1 MARKSRRNKNVE
13 AVSNQI
19 IENCE
24 NLIDTGAYIR
34 LSVENGG
41 NETDETLVVQQML
54 VEKFIEEHP
63 DLKLAGTYID
73 NGFSGTNFE
82 RPGFLKLMEDVRS
95 GKIQCIVVKD
105 LSRFGRDYLET
116 GYYLETILPRLNVR
130 FIAITDDYDSS
141 RKEDRENISVPL
153 KNMVN
158 AMYAKDMS
166 KKILAAKDA
175 QRKKGNITLS
185 KVAFGYVRSED
196 RHRQIVDEEV
206 APFVRM
212 IFQWYM
218 MGVSKK
224 KIADRLNLMGIATP
238 GQREK
243 TGVLT
248 VPLEQT
254 KWRMDTVDKILNNP
268 TYAGDIVTGKLKQSL
283 YKGIKQ
289 YKTSPE
295 DWNVQRDMH
304 TPMIARDDYEELQE
318 RSNKIRKVTRNWHLK
333 YMEDRE
339 KYKDCFRYVSEPGRF
354 MNEDIL
360 EYQGTY
366 YTLSDT
372 KMPFKADKTVDDDY
386 FILTLYALAMEA
398 RNKGITLTGKDVV
411 LGVGLPPADYGQQ
424 ATSFKKYFLDHAK
437 HGITFKMNGK
447 SVNFYL
453 KDVFVSPQNFAA
465 VMCFKASLL
474 KKYRTVN
481 CIDIGDGTVDLLVIR
496 NGKPDLS
503 VRVSD
508 RSGMAVLRSEISN
521 AIQQNYGIHL
531 DSSDVEQVLM
541 QEETIL
547 DEEIILEIQR
557 MAENWLQRIINKL
570 HTHVTDFRTNPA
582 VFLGGGSLLL
592 RKQIENSPEFKY
604 VEFIDDVRANAIGYE
619 KLTTARLRR
628 G

>member
-1 MARKSRRNKNVE
+1 MAEIIFGIDHGNGNMKGENV
-13 AVSNQI
+13 
-19 IENCE
+19 CFPC
-24 NLIDTGAYIR
+24 G
-34 LSVENGG
+34 
-41 NETDETLVVQQML
+41 LV
-54 VEKFIEEHP
+54 
-63 DLKLAGTYID
+63 
-73 NGFSGTNFE
+73 
-82 RPGFLKLMEDVRS
+82 
-95 GKIQCIVVKD
+95 
-105 LSRFGRDYLET
+105 
-116 GYYLETILPRLNVR
+116 
-130 FIAITDDYDSS
+130 
-141 RKEDRENISVPL
+141 
-153 KNMVN
+153 
-158 AMYAKDMS
+158 
-166 KKILAAKDA
+166 
-175 QRKKGNITLS
+175 
-185 KVAFGYVRSED
+185 
-196 RHRQIVDEEV
+196 
-206 APFVRM
+206 
-212 IFQWYM
+212 
-218 MGVSKK
+218 
-224 KIADRLNLMGIATP
+224 
-238 GQREK
+238 
-243 TGVLT
+243 
-248 VPLEQT
+248 
-254 KWRMDTVDKILNNP
+254 
-268 TYAGDIVTGKLKQSL
+268 
-283 YKGIKQ
+283 
-289 YKTSPE
+289 
-295 DWNVQRDMH
+295 
-304 TPMIARDDYEELQE
+304 
-318 RSNKIRKVTRNWHLK
+318 
-333 YMEDRE
+333 
-339 KYKDCFRYVSEPGRF
+339 RYVSEPGRF

-437 HGITFKMNGK
+437 HGISFKMNGK

-628 G
+628 GEEVLVMGQIKVVLIFNEDDERQREAGEYLKTKKRCKTALVTELVQAWMKNGETGAGISTGAMNIDVIKKQLLQDKEFLAEIEKSMGGTSCREVEKTEPEDSDNLDMDEDMMLAGLSMFDSEM

>member
-73 NGFSGTNFE
+73 NGF
-82 RPGFLKLMEDVRS
+82 
-95 GKIQCIVVKD
+95 
-105 LSRFGRDYLET
+105 
-116 GYYLETILPRLNVR
+116 
-130 FIAITDDYDSS
+130 
-141 RKEDRENISVPL
+141 
-153 KNMVN
+153 
-158 AMYAKDMS
+158 
-166 KKILAAKDA
+166 
-175 QRKKGNITLS
+175 
-185 KVAFGYVRSED
+185 
-196 RHRQIVDEEV
+196 
-206 APFVRM
+206 
-212 IFQWYM
+212 
-218 MGVSKK
+218 
-224 KIADRLNLMGIATP
+224 
-238 GQREK
+238 
-243 TGVLT
+243 
-248 VPLEQT
+248 
-254 KWRMDTVDKILNNP
+254 
-268 TYAGDIVTGKLKQSL
+268 
-283 YKGIKQ
+283 
-289 YKTSPE
+289 
-295 DWNVQRDMH
+295 
-304 TPMIARDDYEELQE
+304 
-318 RSNKIRKVTRNWHLK
+318 
-333 YMEDRE
+333 
-339 KYKDCFRYVSEPGRF
+339 
-354 MNEDIL
+354 
-360 EYQGTY
+360 
-366 YTLSDT
+366 
-372 KMPFKADKTVDDDY
+372 
-386 FILTLYALAMEA
+386 
-398 RNKGITLTGKDVV
+398 
-411 LGVGLPPADYGQQ
+411 
-424 ATSFKKYFLDHAK
+424 
-437 HGITFKMNGK
+437 
-447 SVNFYL
+447 
-453 KDVFVSPQNFAA
+453 
-465 VMCFKASLL
+465 
-474 KKYRTVN
+474 
-481 CIDIGDGTVDLLVIR
+481 IDIGDGTVDLLVIR

-508 RSGMAVLRSEISN
+508 RSGMAVLRSGISN
-521 AIQQNYGIHL
+521 AIQQNYSIHL

>member
-1 MARKSRRNKNVE
+1 MAEIIFGIDHGNGNMKGENV
-13 AVSNQI
+13 
-19 IENCE
+19 CFPC
-24 NLIDTGAYIR
+24 G
-34 LSVENGG
+34 
-41 NETDETLVVQQML
+41 LV
-54 VEKFIEEHP
+54 
-63 DLKLAGTYID
+63 
-73 NGFSGTNFE
+73 
-82 RPGFLKLMEDVRS
+82 
-95 GKIQCIVVKD
+95 
-105 LSRFGRDYLET
+105 
-116 GYYLETILPRLNVR
+116 
-130 FIAITDDYDSS
+130 
-141 RKEDRENISVPL
+141 
-153 KNMVN
+153 
-158 AMYAKDMS
+158 
-166 KKILAAKDA
+166 
-175 QRKKGNITLS
+175 
-185 KVAFGYVRSED
+185 
-196 RHRQIVDEEV
+196 
-206 APFVRM
+206 
-212 IFQWYM
+212 
-218 MGVSKK
+218 
-224 KIADRLNLMGIATP
+224 
-238 GQREK
+238 
-243 TGVLT
+243 
-248 VPLEQT
+248 
-254 KWRMDTVDKILNNP
+254 
-268 TYAGDIVTGKLKQSL
+268 
-283 YKGIKQ
+283 
-289 YKTSPE
+289 
-295 DWNVQRDMH
+295 
-304 TPMIARDDYEELQE
+304 
-318 RSNKIRKVTRNWHLK
+318 
-333 YMEDRE
+333 
-339 KYKDCFRYVSEPGRF
+339 RYVSEPGRF

-437 HGITFKMNGK
+437 HGISFKMNGK

-547 DEEIILEIQR
+547 DEKIILEIQR

-628 G
+628 GLEVLVMGQIKVVLIFNEDDERQREAGEYLKTKKRCKTALVTELVQAWMKNGETGTGTYTGAVSIDAIKKQLLQDKEFLLEIEKSMGGTSCREVEETEPEDSDNLDMDEDMMLAGMSIFENEI